1 MRNAFI
7 SELNELAGKQ
17 KSLIL
22 LAGDIGFKVF
32 DKFRDTY
39 PDKFFNCGIAEANMI
54 GMSAGLAMAGF
65 RPFVYTI
72 IPFLTMRA
80 FEQIRV
86 DLCMHNQPV
95 ILVGVGGGLSYDTLG
110 PTHHAIE
117 DVAIMRAL
125 PNMTVIVP
133 SDPDEVKQ
141 AIIQAYE
148 LKKPVYIR
156 LGKNGEPPLTLN
168 CSSEFKLGRARVLR
182 EGEDV
187 AIVGCGP
194 ILKIALDAAEILM
207 SQGIS
212 CRVVDM
218 HTIKP
223 LDNTQ
228 IIETA
233 NKVRAMI
240 TLEEHSILGGLGS
253 AIAEIIAENG
263 LQLPFRRFGI
273 QDRFT
278 TEVGKQEYLLGL
290 NQLTSENIAA
300 WLLNHIP
307 KI

>member
-7 SELNELAGKQ
+7 SQLNELAQ
-17 KSLIL
+17 KEESLVL

-32 DKFRDTY
+32 DKFRDSY
-39 PDKFFNCGIAEANMI
+39 PDRFFNCGIAEANMV

-95 ILVGVGGGLSYDTLG
+95 ILVGVGGGLAYDVLG

-133 SDPDEVKQ
+133 SDPEEVKQ
-141 AIIQAYE
+141 AIIEAYA

-156 LGKNGEPPLTLN
+156 LGKNGEPQLTNNSYLD
-168 CSSEFKLGRARVLR
+168 FKIGRARILR
-182 EGEDV
+182 EGRDV
-187 AIVGCGP
+187 AIIGCGP

-207 SQGIS
+207 AQGLS
-212 CRVVDM
+212 CQVVDM

-223 LDNTQ
+223 LDAHQ
-228 IIETA
+228 IVETGH
-233 NKVRAMI
+233 KVRAMI
-240 TLEEHSILGGLGS
+240 TIEEHNVIGGLGS
-253 AIAEIIAENG
+253 AVSEVISENN
-263 LQLPFRRFGI
+263 LNLSFKRFGLK
-273 QDRFT
+273 DAFVLD
-278 TEVGKQEYLLGL
+278 VGNQKYLLEKAK
-290 NQLTSENIAA
+290 LTSKIIVD
-300 WLLNHIP
+300 WLAS
-307 KI
+307 KILQI